1 MQVQSSEIF
10 RKVIEV
16 NIVGAFLCLKHV
28 SMSMA
33 SSGGGVIVNTASLA
47 GMLGARNMA
56 AYTASKHAVI
66 GLTKTA
72 AKDLARHGVRVCA
85 VSPGLLEGRMWGTQV
100 EGQARCKLLVT
111 TGMVRSEWPSMHVLQ
126 ALAGVPRLM
135 SLSNHKLH
143 LPSGEDR
150 EVSEEER
157 KEMEEQML
165 AGTPLG
171 RLGRLS
177 EVAQAVLFLCSED
190 ASYLTGTVLP
200 VDGGRLP

>member
-1 MQVQSSEIF
+1 
-10 RKVIEV
+10 
-16 NIVGAFLCLKHV
+16 
-28 SMSMA
+28 MA
-33 SSGGGVIVNTASLA
+33 TYACAA
-47 GMLGARNMA
+47 G
-56 AYTASKHAVI
+56 I
-66 GLTKTA
+66 
-72 AKDLARHGVRVCA
+72 
-85 VSPGLLEGRMWGTQV
+85 
-100 EGQARCKLLVT
+100 
-111 TGMVRSEWPSMHVLQ
+111 
-126 ALAGVPRLM
+126 PRLM